1 VLLRRIVIFALAVN
15 LVVAMM
21 VPGGI
26 AFASHS
32 SGTGPKQDKVNGTG
46 KFSDAATGEARQ
58 IHANAK
64 SDPSGQDP
72 RGWIWEKA
80 TVPTSTGGTEK
91 LDYKAKVTC
100 LSVTDN
106 KAVIGGEIVKSKSG
120 ETGNVEI
127 YIEDNGEPGA
137 GNDRVES
144 KLLGTSVP
152 DCSKDTEVTGKTI
165 TKGNYIVHDAPII

>member
-1 VLLRRIVIFALAVN
+1 MFALAVN
-15 LVVAMM
+15 LVVAMA
-21 VPGGI
+21 VPGI

-64 SDPSGQDP
+64 SDANGQNP
-72 RGWIWEKA
+72 RGWIWEKS
-80 TVPTSTGGTEK
+80 TIPTGTGGTEK

-100 LSVTDN
+100 LSMIDDN
-106 KAVIGGEIVKSKSG
+106 EAVIGGEIVKSKSG

-127 YIEDNGEPGA
+127 YVEDNGSPGA
-137 GNDRVES
+137 GFDKVES
-144 KLLGTSVP
+144 KLLGTTVP

-165 TKGNYIVHDAPII
+165 TKGNYIVHNAPSS